1 MDSSPATV
9 VSTSRLKSLVW
20 NDFDRVKKGDTFVA
34 ICRHCKKRLSGSSTS
49 GTSHLRNH
57 LTRCRRRTNHDIAQL
72 LAAREKKK
80 DGTITVA
87 NFNTEKEPR
96 NEEMLTLVNIRDET
110 IRNNNFD
117 QKRSR
122 YDLARMIILH
132 GYPLEMVEH
141 VGFKTFVKHLQP
153 LFELVNQSTVERD
166 CLEVYEREKQKVYEV
181 LDKLTGKISLS
192 VDMWTATS
200 DAEYLC
206 LTAHYIDES
215 WQLKKKILSFI
226 LVDPSH
232 TEDVV
237 AELIMGCFMD
247 WDIDRKLFSM
257 TFDSFSKNDNI
268 VSRIRDRLQQNRFL
282 LSDGQLFDIRCA
294 ANIVNLM
301 VQDALEALSDITH
314 KIRESIQYARS
325 SQLMQEKFI
334 ELTQQE
340 GVNSQKCLTL
350 DDPWRWNSTYFMLD
364 AAVEYKDV
372 FLLLQQD
379 DPAFQSC
386 PSDIEWERTVTIT
399 GYLKLFVEVTNVFTG
414 TKYQTSNIYFPEICN
429 IHLQLIEW
437 CKNPDEYLNS
447 LALKMKSKFDEF
459 WRNCSLAL
467 AIAAILDPRFK
478 MKLVEY
484 YYPQIYGVTAQDR
497 IDDVNDRIKAL
508 YSEHA
513 LCSPLASLDQGL
525 GWQVSGS
532 DNPDNETRD
541 RLTGFDKFLNET
553 SQNQSSIS
561 DLDKYLEEP
570 LFPRNVDFSILEWW
584 KVHMP
589 KYPILSM
596 VARNVLG
603 IPMSKVAFEFAF
615 NTGGRVLDSYRGSLS
630 PNTVQA
636 LMCAQDWL
644 QSEFEESKSSSSHSV
659 LALCYDAN

>member
-447 LALKMKSKFDEF
+447 LALKMKNKFDEF

-525 GWQVSGS
+525 AWQVSGS

-644 QSEFEESKSSSSHSV
+644 QSEFEG
-659 LALCYDAN
+659 

>member
-525 GWQVSGS
+525 AWQVSES

>member
-447 LALKMKSKFDEF
+447 LALKMKNKFDEF

-467 AIAAILDPRFK
+467 AIAAILDARFK

-525 GWQVSGS
+525 AWQVSGS

>member
-301 VQDALEALSDITH
+301 VQDALGALSDITH

-447 LALKMKSKFDEF
+447 LALKMKNKFDEF

-525 GWQVSGS
+525 AWQVSGS

>member
-447 LALKMKSKFDEF
+447 LALKMKNKFDEF

-467 AIAAILDPRFK
+467 AIAAILDPRFR

-525 GWQVSGS
+525 AWQVSGS

>member
-72 LAAREKKK
+72 LATREKKK

-153 LFELVNQSTVERD
+153 LFELVNQSTVEGD

-237 AELIMGCFMD
+237 ADLIMGCFMD

-282 LSDGQLFDIRCA
+282 LCDGQLFDIRCA
-294 ANIVNLM
+294 ANVINLM

-364 AAVEYKDV
+364 AAVDYKDV

-386 PSDIEWERTVTIT
+386 PDDIEWERTIAIT

-525 GWQVSGS
+525 AWQVSGS

-644 QSEFEESKSSSSHSV
+644 QSELEG
-659 LALCYDAN
+659 

>member
-447 LALKMKSKFDEF
+447 LALKMKNKFDEF

-525 GWQVSGS
+525 AWQVSGS